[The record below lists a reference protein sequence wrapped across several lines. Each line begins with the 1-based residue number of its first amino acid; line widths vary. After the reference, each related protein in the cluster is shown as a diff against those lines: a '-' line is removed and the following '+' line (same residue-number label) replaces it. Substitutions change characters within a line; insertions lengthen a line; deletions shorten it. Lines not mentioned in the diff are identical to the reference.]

1 MYNQFYPYMM
11 TGTLPNATRMA
22 SPLMSAVRT
31 SPLSSLFGVRGAPAV
46 SALGGAT
53 KASTFT
59 FTGLLNGAS
68 KTLGVINQAIPV
80 FYQIKPIINNAK
92 TMYRVAKEINSN
104 DKVLTPGRYV
114 GVEDNNEDDI
124 PFEEKMKSITTEL
137 SSQFEESHRL
147 EEEIKKNLKAI
158 GFDI

>member
-11 TGTLPNATRMA
+11 GTIPNTTRMA
-22 SPLMSAVRT
+22 SPLMGGALRT
-31 SPLSSLFGVRGAPAV
+31 SPFSSLLGARSAAPAV

-59 FTGLLNGAS
+59 FSGLLNGAS

-80 FYQIKPIINNAK
+80 FYQVKPIINNAK

-104 DKVLTPGRYV
+104 DKRNTSTNTNSS
-114 GVEDNNEDDI
+114 NNSNNSNNNTSTNNISNNNDVNKPNFFI
-124 PFEEKMKSITTEL
+124 
-137 SSQFEESHRL
+137 
-147 EEEIKKNLKAI
+147 
-158 GFDI
+158 

>member
-1 MYNQFYPYMM
+1 MQYFFYIFKGNCYIKAYYISGGITMYNQFYPYMM

-80 FYQIKPIINNAK
+80 FYQVKPIWNNAR
-92 TMYRVAKEINSN
+92 TMFRVVKEINSKDN
-104 DKVLTPGRYV
+104 SDSSNNVTKQTTNSPQKKVET
-114 GVEDNNEDDI
+114 DNA
-124 PFEEKMKSITTEL
+124 PTF
-137 SSQFEESHRL
+137 F
-147 EEEIKKNLKAI
+147 A
-158 GFDI
+158 

>member
-11 TGTLPNATRMA
+11 GTIPNATRMA
-22 SPLMSAVRT
+22 SPLMGGALRT
-31 SPLSSLFGVRGAPAV
+31 SPLSSLLGARSAPAV
-46 SALGGAT
+46 NALGGVT

-80 FYQIKPIINNAK
+80 FYQVKPIINNAK

-104 DKVLTPGRYV
+104 DKRNTSTNTNSS
-114 GVEDNNEDDI
+114 NNSNNSNNNTSTNNISNNNNDVNKPNFFI
-124 PFEEKMKSITTEL
+124 
-137 SSQFEESHRL
+137 
-147 EEEIKKNLKAI
+147 
-158 GFDI
+158 

>member
-11 TGTLPNATRMA
+11 GTVPNATRMA
-22 SPLMSAVRT
+22 SPLMGAART
-31 SPLSSLFGVRGAPAV
+31 SPLSSLLGARSATPMV

-80 FYQIKPIINNAK
+80 FYQVKPIINNAK

-104 DKVLTPGRYV
+104 DRK
-114 GVEDNNEDDI
+114 NNTNNSNNVSNKINDSNDVNKPNFFI
-124 PFEEKMKSITTEL
+124 
-137 SSQFEESHRL
+137 
-147 EEEIKKNLKAI
+147 
-158 GFDI
+158 

>member
-11 TGTLPNATRMA
+11 GTIPNATRMA
-22 SPLMSAVRT
+22 SPLMGGALRT
-31 SPLSSLFGVRGAPAV
+31 SPLSSLLGARSAPAV
-46 SALGGAT
+46 NALGGAT

-80 FYQIKPIINNAK
+80 FYQVKPIINNAK

-104 DKVLTPGRYV
+104 DRKNTSTNTNSSNSS
-114 GVEDNNEDDI
+114 NNSNNNTSTNNISNNNNDVNKPNFFI
-124 PFEEKMKSITTEL
+124 
-137 SSQFEESHRL
+137 
-147 EEEIKKNLKAI
+147 
-158 GFDI
+158 

>member
-11 TGTLPNATRMA
+11 GTIPNATRMA
-22 SPLMSAVRT
+22 SPLMGGALRT
-31 SPLSSLFGVRGAPAV
+31 SPLSSLLGARSAPAV
-46 SALGGAT
+46 NALGGAT

-80 FYQIKPIINNAK
+80 FYQVKPIINNAK

-104 DKVLTPGRYV
+104 DRKNTNT
-114 GVEDNNEDDI
+114 NNSNNNNSNNNTSTNNISNNNNDVNKPNFFI
-124 PFEEKMKSITTEL
+124 
-137 SSQFEESHRL
+137 
-147 EEEIKKNLKAI
+147 
-158 GFDI
+158 

>member
-11 TGTLPNATRMA
+11 GAVPNATRMA
-22 SPLMSAVRT
+22 SPLMGGALRT
-31 SPLSSLFGVRGAPAV
+31 SPLSSLLGARSAAPAV

-59 FTGLLNGAS
+59 FSGLLNGAS

-80 FYQIKPIINNAK
+80 FYQVKPIINNAK

-104 DKVLTPGRYV
+104 DRKNTSTNSS
-114 GVEDNNEDDI
+114 NNNSNNNTKTNNVSNNNDVNKPNFFI
-124 PFEEKMKSITTEL
+124 
-137 SSQFEESHRL
+137 
-147 EEEIKKNLKAI
+147 
-158 GFDI
+158 

>member
-11 TGTLPNATRMA
+11 GTIPNATRMA
-22 SPLMSAVRT
+22 SPLMGGALRT
-31 SPLSSLFGVRGAPAV
+31 SPLSSLLGARSAAPVV

-59 FTGLLNGAS
+59 FSGLLNGAS

-80 FYQIKPIINNAK
+80 FYQVKPIINNAK

-104 DKVLTPGRYV
+104 DRKNTSTNTNSSNSS
-114 GVEDNNEDDI
+114 NNSNNNTSTNNISNNNNDVNKPNFFI
-124 PFEEKMKSITTEL
+124 
-137 SSQFEESHRL
+137 
-147 EEEIKKNLKAI
+147 
-158 GFDI
+158 

>member
-11 TGTLPNATRMA
+11 GAVPNATRMA
-22 SPLMSAVRT
+22 SPLMGGALRT
-31 SPLSSLFGVRGAPAV
+31 SPLSSLLGARSAAPAV

-59 FTGLLNGAS
+59 FSGLLNGAS

-80 FYQIKPIINNAK
+80 FYQVKPIINNAK

-104 DKVLTPGRYV
+104 DRKSTSTNSS
-114 GVEDNNEDDI
+114 NNNSNNNTKTNNVSNNNDVNKPNFFI
-124 PFEEKMKSITTEL
+124 
-137 SSQFEESHRL
+137 
-147 EEEIKKNLKAI
+147 
-158 GFDI
+158 

>member
-46 SALGGAT
+46 SALGSAT

-68 KTLGVINQAIPV
+68 KTLGVINQSIPV

-104 DKVLTPGRYV
+104 DRK
-114 GVEDNNEDDI
+114 NNNT
-124 PFEEKMKSITTEL
+124 SINNRNNTFSYFCSIYCLFGNEVWTY
-137 SSQFEESHRL
+137 SSSRNTRSNNRFNVYWSICKR
-147 EEEIKKNLKAI
+147 
-158 GFDI
+158 

>member
-11 TGTLPNATRMA
+11 GAVPNATRMA
-22 SPLMSAVRT
+22 SPLMGGALRT
-31 SPLSSLFGVRGAPAV
+31 SPLSSLLGARSAAPVV

-59 FTGLLNGAS
+59 FSGLLNGAS

-80 FYQIKPIINNAK
+80 FYQVKPIINNAK

-104 DKVLTPGRYV
+104 DRKNTSTNSS
-114 GVEDNNEDDI
+114 NNNSNNNTKTNNVSNNNDVNKPNFFI
-124 PFEEKMKSITTEL
+124 
-137 SSQFEESHRL
+137 
-147 EEEIKKNLKAI
+147 
-158 GFDI
+158 

>member
-11 TGTLPNATRMA
+11 GAVPNATRMA
-22 SPLMSAVRT
+22 SPLMGGALRT
-31 SPLSSLFGVRGAPAV
+31 SPLSSLLGARSAAPAV

-59 FTGLLNGAS
+59 FSGLLNGAS

-80 FYQIKPIINNAK
+80 FYQVKPIINNAK

-104 DKVLTPGRYV
+104 DRKSTSTNS
-114 GVEDNNEDDI
+114 NNNNSNNNTKTNNVSNNNDVNKPNFFI
-124 PFEEKMKSITTEL
+124 
-137 SSQFEESHRL
+137 
-147 EEEIKKNLKAI
+147 
-158 GFDI
+158 

>member
-104 DKVLTPGRYV
+104 DRK
-114 GVEDNNEDDI
+114 NNNTSINNSNNSYDASSNNVSNNSDDI
-124 PFEEKMKSITTEL
+124 NKPNFFI
-137 SSQFEESHRL
+137 
-147 EEEIKKNLKAI
+147 
-158 GFDI
+158 

>member
-11 TGTLPNATRMA
+11 GAVPNATRMA
-22 SPLMSAVRT
+22 SPLMGGALRT
-31 SPLSSLFGVRGAPAV
+31 SPLSSLLGARSAAPAV

-59 FTGLLNGAS
+59 FSGLLNGAS

-80 FYQIKPIINNAK
+80 FYQVKPIINNAK

-104 DKVLTPGRYV
+104 DRKSTSTNSS
-114 GVEDNNEDDI
+114 NNNSNNNTKTNNVSNNTDVNKPNFFI
-124 PFEEKMKSITTEL
+124 
-137 SSQFEESHRL
+137 
-147 EEEIKKNLKAI
+147 
-158 GFDI
+158 